1 MDFTTS
7 DTPQETALTRRV
19 YIGWEHDVVE
29 GADGDEIVYRTDDDG
44 NRVKKSYLVPVRLT
58 AREVIAR
65 SKSLNPGTVQGL
77 ATGDL
82 EALVELLDA
91 MVGGG
96 VVEAVGTDRTVSTE
110 EFLRF
115 LNWLV
120 DELKLTDILGGSPG
134 N

>member
-7 DTPQETALTRRV
+7 DTTQETALTRRI
-19 YIGWEHDVVE
+19 YIGWEHDVVDGE
-29 GADGDEIVYRTDDDG
+29 AGDEIVYRTDDDG
-44 NRVKKSYLVPVRLT
+44 NRIKKSYLVPVRLT
-58 AREVIAR
+58 ARQAIAR
-65 SKSLNPGTVQGL
+65 SKSLNSATIQGL
-77 ATGDL
+77 TTGDL
-82 EALVELLDA
+82 EALIELLDV

-115 LNWLV
+115 LNWLI

>member
-29 GADGDEIVYRTDDDG
+29 GDDGDEIVYRTDEDG

-65 SKSLNPGTVQGL
+65 SKSLNPGTIQGL